1 MRLVVGAVVVSARS
15 TVPAGFEPLITSY
28 CFTVITCNQCSIL
41 VLRGTYVG
49 ACVGDWTLKRG
60 RLGWVFVYLGA
71 GMGDGSKQSGLWAFQ
86 LCRRGT
92 IPNLWDSNAGVS
104 RAEALDAFE
113 S

>member
-1 MRLVVGAVVVSARS
+1 M
-15 TVPAGFEPLITSY
+15 
-28 CFTVITCNQCSIL
+28 
-41 VLRGTYVG
+41 
-49 ACVGDWTLKRG
+49 LKRG
-60 RLGWVFVYLGA
+60 RLGWVFVDLRA

-92 IPNLWDSNAGVS
+92 IPNLGDSDAGVS